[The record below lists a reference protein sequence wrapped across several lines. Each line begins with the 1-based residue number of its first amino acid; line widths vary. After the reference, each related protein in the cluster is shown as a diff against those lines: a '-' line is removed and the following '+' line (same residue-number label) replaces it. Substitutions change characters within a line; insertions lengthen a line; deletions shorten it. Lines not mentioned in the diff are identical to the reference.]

1 MKPDKVICWL
11 FLGADPAQ
19 NWAKY
24 KRWLCVLLQLTNRG
38 IAIEGFCAK
47 SAYIAFWAAF
57 YFLQDRANFWQT
69 DLF

>member
-1 MKPDKVICWL
+1 MKPGKVICWL
-11 FLGADPAQ
+11 FLGVDPAQ

-47 SAYIAFWAAF
+47 SAYIAF
-57 YFLQDRANFWQT
+57 
-69 DLF
+69 